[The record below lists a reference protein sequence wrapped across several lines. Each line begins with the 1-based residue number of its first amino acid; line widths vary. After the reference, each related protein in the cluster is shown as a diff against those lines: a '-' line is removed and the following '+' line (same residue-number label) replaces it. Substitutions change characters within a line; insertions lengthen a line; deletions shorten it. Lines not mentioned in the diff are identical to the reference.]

1 MGELH
6 GMWVNLFFDVSIG
19 TIAIILS
26 LTAFSLNSEHTSFE
40 MNTQLWE
47 TGRIRIIIPILQE
60 AEVQRA
66 PIFYFPLGWLG
77 FRRAQ
82 GGV

>member
-6 GMWVNLFFDVSIG
+6 GKWVNLFFDVSIG
-19 TIAIILS
+19 TAAIILS

-60 AEVQRA
+60 AEVQKA
-66 PIFYFPLGWLG
+66 PISYFPLGWLG